1 MDNELLEMLFREN
14 DIMKICNKFDEK
26 CTGKKDTK
34 LLLFS
39 VNINPNMEV
48 YRNMK
53 FYNYSIMG
61 ISDYEK
67 MWVLDSKYPSS
78 QDRELRVGRTINLD
92 LNILTKLKNIVKG
105 KNFSG
110 DEEFIEYLSYLKIN
124 EFNLNMSF
132 SLMERISKQFKRDIW
147 SDYILSY
154 AKYDFLK
161 EISKENLV
169 NVIMSESHYNWAKE
183 IEDASKNSS
192 KDYEQYK
199 LIQCLIMKAFLLRQE
214 KRDETQKIIDLV
226 KYSIE
231 TLRVYSEFEL
241 YLLSLYLRKDDSIKK
256 TFEKAEN
263 VSKDTISRIKNISWD
278 IFHIRL
284 MENLFIKDLREKDE
298 IILEYLG
305 TEDKGIQDVININP
319 IKFIGLFEGQD
330 IRKRT
335 YSIFDVLPEKESEID
350 MILKKHQMSK
360 KEKNFNFD
368 NEITRLEKLIS
379 CLQNRIFP
387 PNEKVK

>member
-1 MDNELLEMLFREN
+1 MDKELLEMLYREN

-53 FYNYSIMG
+53 FHNYSIMG

-78 QDRELRVGRTINLD
+78 QDRELKVGKTINLD

-110 DEEFIEYLSYLKIN
+110 DEKFIEYLSYLKVN

-183 IEDASKNSS
+183 IEDASKYSS

-335 YSIFDVLPEKESEID
+335 YTIFDVLPEKESEID
-350 MILKKHQMSK
+350 MILKKHLMSK